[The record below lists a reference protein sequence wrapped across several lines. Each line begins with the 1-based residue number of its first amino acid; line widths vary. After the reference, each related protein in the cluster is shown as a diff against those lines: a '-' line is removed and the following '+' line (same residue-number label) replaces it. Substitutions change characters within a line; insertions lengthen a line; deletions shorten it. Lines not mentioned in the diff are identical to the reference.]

1 MFSTVSYF
9 VHVYVGKA
17 NFLQTTNVEFCSC
30 FVVPFYCCCCLYVF
44 MILMGFF
51 LIRLYLL
58 IGRLQPIPRVSIEK
72 YIQFFSCLSYK
83 FLWFSKVMTLV
94 YFSSCLINLLLSR
107 SQTSV
112 YFHKTSA
119 CSIPLSTFFKM
130 A

>member
-1 MFSTVSYF
+1 MSLLVRRTSCKQRMLNSVLVLLPHFIVVVVCMFLRFWWVF
-9 VHVYVGKA
+9 V
-17 NFLQTTNVEFCSC
+17 
-30 FVVPFYCCCCLYVF
+30 
-44 MILMGFF
+44 

-83 FLWFSKVMTLV
+83 FLWFSKEMTLV